1 MYTISFTKIFI
12 RQEILTVLYVLEL
25 DVVFRQI
32 STFLEDYFTYVAVVY
47 AA

>member
-1 MYTISFTKIFI
+1 MYTCTQFLLQKIII

-32 STFLEDYFTYVAVVY
+32 STFLEDL
-47 AA
+47 

>member
-1 MYTISFTKIFI
+1 MYTCTQFLLQKIII

-32 STFLEDYFTYVAVVY
+32 STFLEDYVAVVY
-47 AA
+47 DA